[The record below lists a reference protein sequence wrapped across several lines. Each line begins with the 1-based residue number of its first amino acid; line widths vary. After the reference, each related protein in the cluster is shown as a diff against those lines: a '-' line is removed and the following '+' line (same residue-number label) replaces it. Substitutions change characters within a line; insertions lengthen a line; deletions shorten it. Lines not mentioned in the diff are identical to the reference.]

1 MVDFCHEHDCVG
13 EYLYALRREMRWWL
27 VQGAVA
33 WVLAL
38 HMCNGGG
45 GKLLATI
52 AATTAA
58 TAVNAAA
65 QPVLYPLPY
74 SLSGCF

>member
-1 MVDFCHEHDCVG
+1 MLYVIDVCQGRNWVDECQDAF
-13 EYLYALRREMRWWL
+13 RRELRWWL

-38 HMCNGGG
+38 HLCNGGG
-45 GKLLATI
+45 GNLLATI

-58 TAVNAAA
+58 TTMNAAA
-65 QPVLYPLPY
+65 QPVLYPLP
-74 SLSGCF
+74 